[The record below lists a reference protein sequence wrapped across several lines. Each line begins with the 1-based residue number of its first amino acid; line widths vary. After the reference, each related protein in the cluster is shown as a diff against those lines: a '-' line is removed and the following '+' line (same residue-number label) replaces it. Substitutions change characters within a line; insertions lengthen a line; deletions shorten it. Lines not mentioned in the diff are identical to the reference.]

1 MLVAH
6 INNLIPMDYREAFPD
21 TGFPISGPNDEF
33 LIERGYA
40 KVSVFKEHNRDTQKL
55 VNVAAYYEAPFV
67 YTVAVQDKTA
77 EEIATETAEKEAT
90 QANAIRAER
99 DRKLAECD
107 WTQLADS
114 TANKAAWAIYRQ
126 ALRDVPAQTGFPW
139 TVTWP
144 ETP

>member
-1 MLVAH
+1 
-6 INNLIPMDYREAFPD
+6 MDYREAFPD

-126 ALRDVPAQTGFPW
+126 ALRDGPAQTGFPW